1 MHIQPVKQP
10 EAIDLRYKA
19 CNLLYI
25 HLFSSHS
32 WHKGYSMSSNILLSI
47 QNITKTF
54 TTNVK
59 TIKALKGVSLDIYQ
73 GEILSLLGVNG
84 AGKTTL
90 SSIIS
95 SLNPPTSGDILYNG
109 KSIYKD
115 LIDYRRIIGF
125 CPQKPNI
132 DAMLT
137 IEENLYFAGRYF
149 NVPADEIKSRA
160 QMLMQKFNLTQYAG
174 SKGSIL
180 SGGYKQRFLLART
193 LMHHPKI
200 VILDEPTVGL
210 DPHIRRNLWDVIKE
224 LKKEGVTVLLTT
236 HYLDE
241 AEYLSDRVCILD
253 KGVIKIIDTPDNL
266 KRIYNQINLENV
278 FIEIIKEDANIDAE

>member
-1 MHIQPVKQP
+1 MP
-10 EAIDLRYKA
+10 L
-19 CNLLYI
+19 
-25 HLFSSHS
+25 
-32 WHKGYSMSSNILLSI
+32 HKGSIMASKILLSI
-47 QNITKTF
+47 KNITKTF
-54 TTNVK
+54 HTPNK
-59 TIKALKGVSLDIYQ
+59 IIKALKGVSLDIHQ

-95 SLNPPTSGDILYNG
+95 SLNPPTSGDIFYQNE
-109 KSIYKD
+109 SIYKD
-115 LIDYRRIIGF
+115 LINYRGIIGF

-132 DAMLT
+132 DGMLS
-137 IEENLYFAGRYF
+137 IKENLHFAGRYF
-149 NVPADEIKSRA
+149 NIPETEIKKRA
-160 QMLMQKFNLTQYAG
+160 QELMEKFNLTQYAQ

-193 LMHHPKI
+193 LMHKPKI

-224 LKKEGVTVLLTT
+224 LKKDGVTVLLTT

-241 AEYLSDRVCILD
+241 SEYLSDRVCILD
-253 KGVIKIIDTPDNL
+253 KGVIKLIDTPENLKSIYHQDNL
-266 KRIYNQINLENV
+266 EEV
-278 FIEIIKEDANIDAE
+278 FIEIITEDANIDE